1 MGVAIYAMLTGG
13 FPFCCADL
21 KPRTVRRALRDMKR
35 PVWFSDYD
43 EVSDEAVD
51 LIRRLLTFDK
61 HKRIAS
67 AAEALSHPWFQESV
81 PASPTPVEQPKELS
95 LPQSPKSSKAGS
107 DTAETAPSTR
117 PTLSECDCVSVSPAQ
132 PARPGPHAPLPSHS
146 PTSHCRHDN
155 RVRPNRPAAGR
166 RHGVCPSGQGHA
178 IWVPKATPTD
188 QPAPTGPQKTPRRR
202 RRRRR
207 GRRGRRQCHP
217 QQPVAQM
224 RWQPVKQAARSSS
237 GLT

>member
-117 PTLSECDCVSVSPAQ
+117 PTLRPCHLGAQ
-132 PARPGPHAPLPSHS
+132 GHTHR
-146 PTSHCRHDN
+146 PTSAHRTTEDATQAAAA
-155 RVRPNRPAAGR
+155 AAG
-166 RHGVCPSGQGHA
+166 
-178 IWVPKATPTD
+178 
-188 QPAPTGPQKTPRRR
+188 
-202 RRRRR
+202 
-207 GRRGRRQCHP
+207 
-217 QQPVAQM
+217 
-224 RWQPVKQAARSSS
+224 AARTPPVPPTAAS
-237 GLT
+237 GTDALAAR